1 MALHD
6 EIERAADQYGG
17 VGAANQNEHRA
28 IRAILEPV
36 FGHQSKSKL
45 RSLRDGLWAHSR
57 RQGDRYWDLAEL
69 LDAMISRKK

>member
-17 VGAANQNEHRA
+17 VGAANQQEHGA

-36 FGHQSKSKL
+36 FGHRSKTRL
-45 RSLRDGLWAHSR
+45 RLLRDGLWAHSR
-57 RQGDRYWDLAEL
+57 REGDRYWDLAEL
-69 LDAMISRKK
+69 LDAMITRKK